1 MEQEQPSEVAT
12 TRSAGIRYGVISG
25 IIGVF
30 YFVGLA
36 VAGVNMQGPAQYLGI
51 LVTIAMLVLAHKYY
65 KDNGDGYMA
74 YGQGIGIAFWM
85 GLVSSVISS
94 VFTFIYVSFI
104 DKNFIENIKNLQ
116 MEKLQEQGMSQ
127 SQIDQAMQISSFAYT
142 PTFMLII
149 GLIVGVALTV
159 IVGLIVSIF
168 TQKRDPQAT
177 I

>member
-1 MEQEQPSEVAT
+1 MEQEQTSEVAT

-36 VAGVNMQGPAQYLGI
+36 VAGVDMQGPAQYLGI
-51 LVTIAMLVLAHKYY
+51 LVTIAMLFLAHKYY
-65 KDNGDGYMA
+65 KDNGDGFMT

-85 GLVSSVISS
+85 GLVSSIISS
-94 VFTFIYVSFI
+94 IFTFVYVSFI
-104 DKNFIENIKNLQ
+104 DTNFIENIKNVQ
-116 MEKLQEQGMSQ
+116 MEKMQEQGMSDAQ
-127 SQIDQAMQISSFAYT
+127 VEQAMQFSAFFFT
-142 PTFMLII
+142 PTAMLLM
-149 GLIVGVALTV
+149 GLIMGVIITV
-159 IVGLIVSIF
+159 IVGLIVTIF